1 MLVTNCNTTRAM
13 TEEIVAGARAAATPG
28 TAVTGL
34 TPAWGVESAEGWLD
48 SYLSAAAVLDA
59 LRTYDG
65 EPYDAVV
72 MAGFGEHGREGARE
86 LLDVPVVDITEAA
99 AHLACLLG
107 RRYGVVTTLGRSRGQ
122 IEDSLLTAGVAAHCV
137 GVTGTGLGVLE
148 LDDPGRVEKAFVA
161 AARTVLDAGA
171 EVLVLGCA
179 GMTGLE
185 RAVSQRL
192 GVPVVDGVAAAVRLA
207 ESLVGLGL
215 RTSRAGGYA
224 RPVYK
229 ARTWGSA
236 TAVPNAPH
244 PHPHRQP
251 QSQPA
256 LSPPPAIAADRPD
269 RRTAR

>member
-1 MLVTNCNTTRAM
+1 MSRTHILVTNCNTTLAM
-13 TEEIVAGARAAATPG
+13 TDEITAGARAAASPG
-28 TAVTGL
+28 TTITGL

-86 LLDVPVVDITEAA
+86 LVGVPVVDITEAA

-107 RRYGVVTTLGRSRGQ
+107 RRYGVVTTLDRSCGQ
-122 IEDSLLTAGVAAHCV
+122 IEDSLLTAGVGAHCAAV
-137 GVTGTGLGVLE
+137 AGTGLGVLE
-148 LDDPGRVEKAFVA
+148 LDDPARVEEAFVT
-161 AARTVLDAGA
+161 AARKVLAAGA

-185 RAVSQRL
+185 RTVSARL

-215 RTSRAGGYA
+215 GTSRVGGYA
-224 RPVYK
+224 RPEQKGRV
-229 ARTWGSA
+229 WG
-236 TAVPNAPH
+236 
-244 PHPHRQP
+244 
-251 QSQPA
+251 
-256 LSPPPAIAADRPD
+256 
-269 RRTAR
+269 RTAALARPNECTPG